1 MEGNA
6 ALSAQG
12 HAVVFPPSSGFL
24 SGLLAV
30 RSVTLPEPD
39 HVLHSWG
46 FTGRRKPPQSEREK
60 EQRGVPLR
68 PQSMAAHAAPA
79 WCKHT
84 RTCSGRTRSSRF
96 FWGRFGGKPSRDSL
110 HTSQGGRS
118 AQRSK
123 QCSNF
128 KLQRLE
134 EYQEGHGFKLWR
146 V

>member
-1 MEGNA
+1 MRRYQLRVMRLFFPLLQVSSVA
-6 ALSAQG
+6 FSLSAQSPCQSRTMCST
-12 HAVVFPPSSGFL
+12 AEV
-24 SGLLAV
+24 LLAEENHHKV
-30 RSVTLPEPD
+30 
-39 HVLHSWG
+39 
-46 FTGRRKPPQSEREK
+46 REK
-60 EQRGVPLR
+60 RSRRGVPLR